1 MTPTSPPPETI
12 PVGVPSSPP
21 IGRTSALLVPLAIA
35 SRGLAFVVPL
45 VVAMWFGVGPITDAW
60 YWALAFPTF
69 ALVLASTALGTAA
82 TPPIAET
89 LSKRPDDL
97 PLVVGG
103 LATWTGLGALAAGL
117 GICASSP
124 VLLPILTDFPLETRT
139 LTTTFL
145 WELLPFMV
153 LVSAGAV
160 LRVTCEVHR
169 FFYVVAATPF
179 LRATVVIGTTWL
191 LREPIGP
198 HALPWGLVAG
208 EVAQLAFWAAV
219 LAHNGLHLRLRPHLD
234 PTIRAVGR
242 DLAPILAGEVLV
254 ALNLIVDKAF
264 AAHLPSGSVATLEY
278 ADRARVIPQTLL
290 ESTLLMVAYA
300 SWSRLRAAGR
310 VDESRQA
317 VDLALRWTLAL
328 AAPCLAGMFIGR
340 HALIAL
346 LYERGAFLPDDTLR
360 TATALGWYLP
370 GVLPTLLGILAV
382 RAHVLERNL
391 RLVFALGAGS
401 VVGNALL
408 NALWMG
414 PLGLNGLALSTTLN
428 MTLIPGLY
436 LWTLRRVVPMTVHR
450 WTGPL
455 VLLALSTATAAVA
468 EHTTGPP
475 ASVFDLHLWAWA
487 LPCVALL
494 VVGARVTRPPGHAH
508 GEDGTRPPSD
518 TSPSVEEADRKTR

>member
-1 MTPTSPPPETI
+1 
-12 PVGVPSSPP
+12 VPQTAP
-21 IGRTSALLVPLAIA
+21 IGRTSVLLVPLAIA

-45 VVAMWFGVGPITDAW
+45 VIAMWFGVGPITDAW

-82 TPPIAET
+82 TPAIART
-89 LSKRPDDL
+89 LADTPERL
-97 PLVVGG
+97 PRVVGG
-103 LATWTGLGALAAGL
+103 LFTWTAIGSGLLGL
-117 GICASSP
+117 GICVSAPAALP
-124 VLLPILTDFPLETRT
+124 VLTEFAPETRA
-139 LTTTFL
+139 LTAAFL

-169 FFYVVAATPF
+169 QFFTVAATPF
-179 LRATVVIGTTWL
+179 IRATVVIITTWAL
-191 LREPIGP
+191 KGVIGP

-208 EVAQLAFWAAV
+208 EVAQLTFWGIV
-219 LAHNGLHLRLRPHLD
+219 LFRSGVRLDFRPHLD
-234 PTIRAVGR
+234 PTVRSVGR

-300 SWSRLRAAGR
+300 SWSTLRARGGLA
-310 VDESRQA
+310 ESRRA
-317 VDLALRWTLAL
+317 VDQALRWTLTL

-340 HALIAL
+340 HALVAL
-346 LYERGAFLPDDTLR
+346 LYERGAFLPEDTLR
-360 TATALGWYLP
+360 TASVLGWYLP

-391 RLVFALGAGS
+391 RLVFVLGAVS
-401 VVGNALL
+401 VVGNAAL
-408 NALWMG
+408 NAVWMG
-414 PLGLNGLALSTTLN
+414 PLGLEGLALSTTLN

-436 LWTLRRVVPMTVHR
+436 LWQLRQTVPFRART
-450 WTGPL
+450 WAGPL
-455 VLLALSTATAAVA
+455 AVFALTVGIAAAA
-468 EHTTGPP
+468 ELTTGPP
-475 ASVFDLHLWAWA
+475 QSVFDLSLWAWSV
-487 LPCVALL
+487 PCFLL
-494 VVGARVTRPPGHAH
+494 LGAGAMLTRPPAAQPPGS
-508 GEDGTRPPSD
+508 GEDADSTGNHTR
-518 TSPSVEEADRKTR
+518 

>member
-1 MTPTSPPPETI
+1 MTQSA
-12 PVGVPSSPP
+12 P
-21 IGRTSALLVPLAIA
+21 IGRTSVLLVPLAIA
-35 SRGLAFVVPL
+35 SRGLAFLVPL
-45 VVAMWFGVGPITDAW
+45 VIAMWFGVGPITDAW

-82 TPPIAET
+82 TPAIARTVAEAPE
-89 LSKRPDDL
+89 RL
-97 PLVVGG
+97 PRVVGG
-103 LATWTGLGALAAGL
+103 LFTWTGLGSGLAGL
-117 GICASSP
+117 AICLSAPLVLP
-124 VLLPILTDFPLETRT
+124 VLTDFDPDTRD
-139 LTTTFL
+139 LTAAFL

-169 FFYVVAATPF
+169 HFFTVAATPF
-179 LRATVVIGTTWL
+179 VRASVVIVTTWAL
-191 LREPIGP
+191 IGPIGA

-208 EVAQLAFWAAV
+208 EVAQLLFWGAV
-219 LAHNGLHLRLRPHLD
+219 LARSGLRLELRPHLD
-234 PTIRAVGR
+234 PTIRSVGR

-300 SWSRLRAAGR
+300 SWSTLRASGR
-310 VDESRQA
+310 REESRRA
-317 VDLALRWTLAL
+317 VDQALRWTLTL

-340 HALIAL
+340 HALVAL
-346 LYERGAFLPDDTLR
+346 LYERGAFTPADTLH
-360 TATALGWYLP
+360 TASVLGWYLP

-391 RLVFALGAGS
+391 RLVFVLGAAS
-401 VVGNALL
+401 VVGNTAL

-414 PLGLNGLALSTTLN
+414 PLGLEGLALSTTLN

-436 LWTLRRVVPMTVHR
+436 LWLLRRSVPMSART
-450 WTGPL
+450 WSGPL
-455 VLLALSTATAAVA
+455 VLLLLAIGVAVA
-468 EHTTGPP
+468 AEWTTGPP
-475 ASVFDLHLWAWA
+475 VSVTDPTLWAWA
-487 LPCVALL
+487 VPCLL
-494 VVGARVTRPPGHAH
+494 LLGVGAAVTRPPAAPPSAVSGTGSEAR
-508 GEDGTRPPSD
+508 EDG
-518 TSPSVEEADRKTR
+518 K